1 MGCDCMK
8 ASKDNTGTY
17 KAYAK
22 KATAKAVGKSQKGK
36 RYGK

>member
-1 MGCDCMK
+1 MK
-8 ASKDNTGTY
+8 MDKKDKTAGY

-22 KATAKAVGKSQKGK
+22 KATASAAGKQQKGK